1 MVLELNFVVLA
12 LSGRRPLCQI
22 LGFGVMLRRI
32 KHIPA
37 NGASRRKKYTL

>member
-1 MVLELNFVVLA
+1 MLFELKFVVLA
-12 LSGRRPLCQI
+12 VSSRRPLCQI
-22 LGFGVMLRRI
+22 LGFGVMLKSI